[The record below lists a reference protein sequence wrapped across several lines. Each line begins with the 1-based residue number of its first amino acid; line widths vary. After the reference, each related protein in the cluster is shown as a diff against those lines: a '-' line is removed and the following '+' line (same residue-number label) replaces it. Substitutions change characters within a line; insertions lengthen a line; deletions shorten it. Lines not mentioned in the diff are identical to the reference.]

1 MTVLSYAQRKALRA
15 SAALSNTQRTADILR
30 SQAESLLDE
39 VEALERSTPDS
50 LVKIVSGDKEDQ

>member
-1 MTVLSYAQRKALRA
+1 MTSGKRFDV

-39 VEALERSTPDS
+39 VESLEISTPDS